1 MNELLL
7 FMKDKWGKSRSLKE
21 RQRDSNRIINHV
33 YCILKVNDKQTHVS
47 FCEIRCS
54 TQCQSILLLLNVV
67 KCIRCFSCEHQNVY
81 CTRTARTAYRWSI
94 RYIVTSFSPTT
105 SSNIIII
112 VFIWSVLVFQLYLKT
127 HLHTTQYTYYPICH
141 IVWSSSSSMWCCF
154 EN

>member
-67 KCIRCFSCEHQNVY
+67 KCIRCFSCEM
-81 CTRTARTAYRWSI
+81 
-94 RYIVTSFSPTT
+94 YIAHEQLEQLTDDPLDILSPL
-105 SSNIIII
+105 
-112 VFIWSVLVFQLYLKT
+112 FHRQ
-127 HLHTTQYTYYPICH
+127 HLLI
-141 IVWSSSSSMWCCF
+141 
-154 EN
+154 